1 MRVHFLLRDFWETMV
16 ILEGEN
22 LPHQRFPR
30 CGMLVPWRPLNGS
43 HLAIAQCVRGEEQK
57 RGCLAEE
64 EVRENLERA
73 FQDYGEPLDNVM
85 AFRYIGMLV
94 TAVDDYWPAVVGN
107 FHKARKKCTQLSR
120 IMSREGGDPKVSGYL
135 SRR

>member
-1 MRVHFLLRDFWETMV
+1 MRVHFLHKHFWETMV

-64 EVRENLERA
+64 EVRENLERD
-73 FQDYGEPLDNVM
+73 FQDYGEPLENVM
-85 AFRYIGMLV
+85 AFRYIVRVM
-94 TAVDDYWPAVVGN
+94 TAGDDVWPAVVGN
-107 FHKARKKCTQLSR
+107 LQKARNIWGRLSQ
-120 IMSREGGDPKVSGYL
+120 ILSQEGGNP
-135 SRR
+135 